1 MCYFYIVIIFLFND
15 SKTIKLNEKN
25 TQKLTNTFWKN
36 PENPSSTQKKLI
48 PMVIFKCVGFRQT

>member
-36 PENPSSTQKKLI
+36 PENPSSTQKKI
-48 PMVIFKCVGFRQT
+48 NTHGYF